1 MLISKNI
8 SSIFE
13 SMEDSY
19 TYVVVTGD
27 STVELEG
34 NISPMIWSSLCIQSV
49 VKSNAVRFHTL
60 MLTTDCSVY
69 PSQTIDLWWVL
80 TVNKGCLHLLGTWSY
95 LWYIH
100 GFVFAMHTFF
110 SFFVDNE
117 IYFGALSL
125 PFYSIYPEKWMSWAC
140 NIWLMLGV
148 TGQGD
153 SYSS

>member
-13 SMEDSY
+13 SRQASY

-34 NISPMIWSSLCIQSV
+34 SISPMIWSSLCIQSV
-49 VKSNAVRFHTL
+49 VKSNAVRHASRQTL
-60 MLTTDCSVY
+60 SRFYILLLTTDCSVY
-69 PSQTIDLWWVL
+69 PSQTIDSWWVWPAL
-80 TVNKGCLHLLGTWSY
+80 D
-95 LWYIH
+95 
-100 GFVFAMHTFF
+100 HT
-110 SFFVDNE
+110 SCFFVDNE
-117 IYFGALSL
+117 IYFGAFSL
-125 PFYSIYPEKWMSWAC
+125 PFYFIYPEKWMSWAC

-148 TGQGD
+148 IGQGD